1 MPLSLGSTTIGE
13 IYLGS
18 TKIGEAYQGSTL
30 VYQSAP
36 ALPAYTV
43 QFVFDN
49 PAYPPTE
56 FGTGWKSVAVWTQ
69 VSATESYLGGDTTK
83 PQAYVWNYTRANAD
97 WSQEFHVSNRPRI
110 LVGFKISKAN
120 LVDVTS
126 LDELFYGQN
135 NLKEVHLG
143 NLTAIAS
150 GNFRL
155 FEGCSSLQSVYI
167 GTLGNAN
174 TTYGSSDYIAV
185 DGQDGTFGAALPN
198 VAEISIGDVYIPVM
212 YNSGSGF
219 AGSKIRSFSSG
230 NWYNQE
236 SFYGMFYNAGQYANT
251 SPGDELEIRLGD
263 MPEAVNLSQMFM
275 DSAYIHL
282 RMGSCPK
289 VTNLDSMFYGSY
301 SNTAPDI
308 DSTLVTT
315 ARYMY
320 NDTHEITSIPDYN
333 FPLCTDISEFADE
346 SEKLENAPLLKLAS
360 TCNVSRAFYA
370 SSSDGLMSTT
380 QSINDIYMY
389 YCALGQWN
397 GNAAQIWS
405 QNHGGQ
411 NPYDYFRVA
420 GNHSGIRTDAGHQD
434 ALRYF
439 GSGTTSG
446 WPLGVPQD
454 WSGY

>member
-1 MPLSLGSTTIGE
+1 MPLSLGSTTVGE

-30 VYQSAP
+30 IYQSAP

-49 PAYPPTE
+49 PVYPPIE
-56 FGTGWKSVAVWTQ
+56 FGTSWMSGAVWTQ
-69 VSATESYLGGDTTK
+69 VSETESYLGGDTTK
-83 PQAYVWNYTRANAD
+83 PQAYTWNYTRANAD
-97 WSQEFHVSNRPRI
+97 WHQEFRISYRPRI

-120 LVDVTS
+120 LVNVTN

-143 NLTAIAS
+143 NLPAIAP
-150 GNFRL
+150 GNFHL
-155 FEGCSSLQSVYI
+155 FEGCSALQSIYI

-174 TTYGSSDYIAV
+174 TTYGSSDYISV
-185 DGQDGTFGAALPN
+185 DGGDGTFGATLPN
-198 VAEISIGDVYIPVM
+198 VADISIGNVYIPVR

-219 AGSKIRSFSSG
+219 DGYKIRSFSSG

-236 SFYGMFYNAGQYANT
+236 SFSGMFYNAGQYANT

-263 MPEAVNLSQMFM
+263 MPEAVDFSQMFM

-301 SNTAPDI
+301 TNTAPDI

-333 FPLCTDISEFADE
+333 FPLCTDIREFADE
-346 SEKLENAPLLKLAS
+346 SDKLRNAPLLKLAS
-360 TCNVSRAFYA
+360 TCNVARAFYA
-370 SSSDGLMSTT
+370 TSSRGLITT
-380 QSINDIYMY
+380 RQNINDIYMY
-389 YCALGQWN
+389 YCAPSQWN
-397 GNAAQIWS
+397 SNAAQIWS

-411 NPYDYFRVA
+411 NPYDYFAVA
-420 GNHSGIRTDAGHQD
+420 GNHSGILVDAGHQD

-439 GSGTTSG
+439 GSATTG
-446 WPLGVPQD
+446 WPFGVPQD

>member
-18 TKIGEAYQGSTL
+18 TKIGEAYKGSTL
-30 VYQSAP
+30 IYQSAP

-43 QFVFDN
+43 QFDFDN
-49 PAYPPTE
+49 PVYPPTE
-56 FGTGWKSVAVWTQ
+56 FGTNWKSGAVWTQ
-69 VSATESYLGGDTTK
+69 VSETESYLGGDTSK
-83 PQAYVWNYTRANAD
+83 PQARVWNYTRANAD
-97 WSQEFHVSNRPRI
+97 WSQEFHASLRTTI
-110 LVGFKISKAN
+110 TEGFKISKAN
-120 LVDVTS
+120 LVNVTS
-126 LDELFYGQN
+126 LDELFYRQI
-135 NLKEVHLG
+135 NLREVHLG
-143 NLTAIAS
+143 NLPAVTP

-155 FEGCSSLQSVYI
+155 FEGCDALMFVYI

-174 TTYGSSDYIAV
+174 TTYGSSDYISV
-185 DGQDGTFGAALPN
+185 GGSDGTFGGASPN
-198 VAEISIGDVYIPVM
+198 VVAISIGDVYIPVQ

-219 AGSKIRSFSSG
+219 ASSKIRSFSSG

-236 SFYGMFYNAGQYANT
+236 SFYGMFYNAGSYANT

-263 MPEAVNLSQMFM
+263 LPEAVDLSYMFM
-275 DSAYIHL
+275 GSAYIHL

-289 VTNLDSMFYGSY
+289 VTNLDNMFYGSY
-301 SNTAPDI
+301 TNTAPNI
-308 DSTLVTT
+308 DSTLVTS

-346 SEKLENAPLLKLAS
+346 SEKLRNAPLLKLAS
-360 TCNVSRAFYA
+360 NCNVQRAFYA
-370 SSSDGLMSTT
+370 TSSRGLVTTT

-389 YCALGQWN
+389 YCALGQWDSS
-397 GNAAQIWS
+397 AAQIWS

-411 NPYDYFRVA
+411 NPYDYFRIA

-439 GSGTTSG
+439 GMTAQG